1 MNYKLAKGIQFR
13 PLSIKGR
20 FLAFTTTPP
29 TVLQVDAGSVLL
41 LKLYE
46 RGLTGDELVARYAEL
61 RKKSDADARREL
73 ARRADGL
80 AGAGLLE
87 QLPARPRRLTRSE
100 QGISAR
106 EEV

>member
-1 MNYKLAKGIQFR
+1 MNYRLAKGIQYR

-29 TVLQVDAGSVLL
+29 TVLQIDAGSVLL
-41 LKLYE
+41 LKLFE

-61 RKKSDADARREL
+61 RKKSDADARKEL

-87 QLPARPRRLTRSE
+87 ELPARP
-100 QGISAR
+100 
-106 EEV
+106 